1 MKYNSP
7 LSEIKFGRAL
17 CQGKNGMSPT
27 KNYLKHNAGTAQGRG
42 IWFQQKSVEYMNLT
56 LLQSLT
62 EHISLEIYCLK
73 CWYPVCF
80 CTGTDSPVMGHGPVR
95 VRVGV

>member
-1 MKYNSP
+1 
-7 LSEIKFGRAL
+7 
-17 CQGKNGMSPT
+17 
-27 KNYLKHNAGTAQGRG
+27 
-42 IWFQQKSVEYMNLT
+42 MNLT

-95 VRVGV
+95 VRVGVYVSVCVCVCVCVCVDVWVHGYVSACV